1 MKVSLDSSR
10 LLHLLVLLGVSYAGG
25 KLVLHFL
32 DGWSPLSAYGLA
44 ITVVCQVNQILLQL
58 GQPQIRTLGHTQT
71 APAAK
76 GNGKDKGE
84 EQGERNK
91 ADGGAG
97 NPKKKKK

>member
-44 ITVVCQVNQILLQL
+44 ITVVCQVNNVLVQL
-58 GQPQIRTLGHTQT
+58 GGDPQLGHTQT

-76 GNGKDKGE
+76 GNGKGKGE

-91 ADGGAG
+91 ADAGAG